1 VQLPK
6 KSKAIS
12 LRLGEYDAP
21 DELDEPIK
29 HRPAPAQVEAPAPF
43 LDVSVDGRGSAY
55 FEWMGADFMGSWT

>member
-1 VQLPK
+1 
-6 KSKAIS
+6 
-12 LRLGEYDAP
+12 LGEYDAP